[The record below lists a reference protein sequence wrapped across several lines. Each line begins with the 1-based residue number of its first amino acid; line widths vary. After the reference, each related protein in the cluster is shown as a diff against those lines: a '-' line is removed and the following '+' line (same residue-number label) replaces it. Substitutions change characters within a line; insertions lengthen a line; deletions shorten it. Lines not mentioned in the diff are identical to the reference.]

1 MSETKKLTRKF
12 ILIVIWTL
20 FVAFTL
26 CGLVSA
32 GEKTEYIR
40 SGKEPQTVKINN
52 NLAVSCVGQAALR

>member
-1 MSETKKLTRKF
+1 MTETKKLTRKF

-20 FVAFTL
+20 FVTFTL

-52 NLAVSCVGQAALR
+52 NLQ